1 MMKKKSI
8 HIIVLSHGIFGNP
21 NELQYLQDS
30 LRHKFMEIH
39 KQEQQN
45 SYNQEE
51 ETLLVHN
58 ASANVRRTQDGIAA
72 GGSRLATEVNEL
84 VENLRQKSKNDND
97 DQLKLS
103 ISFVGYSLGGLYAR
117 YALSKIKGMNVQ
129 PPEDENSNS
138 NNSKSDSTTEAKK
151 ESNFVLHPRIFCT
164 AASPHLGLKQQTYVR
179 LPRWIEFMVANCM
192 RTTGRDLF
200 GYTDVVERLATD
212 PTFLDPLQKFQKR
225 LLYANAYHTDFLVP
239 TRTAAFLSEQNPSI
253 RRASTDT
260 DQMAS
265 ICMRVETLREEG
277 NSIDESRGSSFRL
290 QPTKSDNNPIF
301 SSCELAERLDS
312 LGWTKV
318 FCDVRESLVTLP
330 LPTGLSR
337 RPPPPTLTD
346 LTACEGFSV
355 ADLHKTLSGK
365 QNPFGK
371 WHAPFAHSII
381 VASRKLRCQSK
392 MNSKGQ
398 PLMDQLASEL
408 VSTL

>member
-21 NELQYLQDS
+21 HELQYLQDS
-30 LRHKFMEIH
+30 LRNKFMEIH
-39 KQEQQN
+39 KQEQQHA
-45 SYNQEE
+45 YHQEE

-58 ASANVRRTQDGIAA
+58 ASANIRRTQDGIAA

-84 VENLRQKSKNDND
+84 VESVRQKSKKENDV
-97 DQLKLS
+97 QLKLS

-117 YALSKIKGMNVQ
+117 YALSKIKGINVQ
-129 PPEDENSNS
+129 PPEDESSNI
-138 NNSKSDSTTEAKK
+138 NKSDNTSDTNK

-212 PTFLDPLQKFQKR
+212 PTFLGPLQKFQKR

-253 RRASTDT
+253 RRATTDT
-260 DQMAS
+260 DQMPS

-277 NSIDESRGSSFRL
+277 NNIDSIGKTRGSSFQL
-290 QPTKSDNNPIF
+290 QSKRSDKNPIF

-318 FCDVRESLVTLP
+318 FCDVRESLVTLS
-330 LPTGLSR
+330 LPTALSQR
-337 RPPPPTLTD
+337 SPPPTLRD
-346 LTACEGFSV
+346 LTTCDDFSV

-365 QNPFGK
+365 RKDK

-398 PLMDQLASEL
+398 PLMDQLALEL